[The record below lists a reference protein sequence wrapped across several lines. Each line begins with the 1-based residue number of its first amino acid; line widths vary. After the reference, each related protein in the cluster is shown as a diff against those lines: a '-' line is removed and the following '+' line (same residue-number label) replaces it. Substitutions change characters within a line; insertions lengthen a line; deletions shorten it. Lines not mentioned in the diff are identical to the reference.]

1 MFSQSYRVSAEYQ
14 LYPFPVHMFTDMWLI
29 LSLKKRVGRV
39 NTGHEVRFCL
49 PDFPR
54 PWRTLKFTR
63 DKEGTWQWRCG
74 DKKNLISVS
83 VLSLFSFNPR
93 KQTRLLRRS
102 EWLKLGNC
110 NWAKKVSS
118 GLLTFVNNFRLALF
132 LLRCLSTLST
142 QTGLDRILK
151 LVVIGIFVLVV
162 PFFFRNF
169 FPSQSQRQ
177 GFSHSVLGSCG
188 KATTDF
194 RLATSKILS

>member
-1 MFSQSYRVSAEYQ
+1 MYWQKDNSILFQFKVTVNIQRHFFEKSHLFVSMIYHKK
-14 LYPFPVHMFTDMWLI
+14 YIFTDMWLI

-54 PWRTLKFTR
+54 PWRTLEFTR
-63 DKEGTWQWRCG
+63 DKKGTWQWRCD

-110 NWAKKVSS
+110 NWARKVSS

-162 PFFFRNF
+162 PFFF
-169 FPSQSQRQ
+169 SQ
-177 GFSHSVLGSCG
+177 FLP
-188 KATTDF
+188 
-194 RLATSKILS
+194 

>member
-110 NWAKKVSS
+110 NWAEGIVGS
-118 GLLTFVNNFRLALF
+118 FNFRKQLSPCTIFIALF
-132 LLRCLSTLST
+132 KYTFHS
-142 QTGLDRILK
+142 DR
-151 LVVIGIFVLVV
+151 
-162 PFFFRNF
+162 FR
-169 FPSQSQRQ
+169 
-177 GFSHSVLGSCG
+177 
-188 KATTDF
+188 
-194 RLATSKILS
+194 

>member
-1 MFSQSYRVSAEYQ
+1 
-14 LYPFPVHMFTDMWLI
+14 MWLK

-54 PWRTLKFTR
+54 PWRTLEFTR

-102 EWLKLGNC
+102 EWLKLGNW
-110 NWAKKVSS
+110 NWARKVSS

-151 LVVIGIFVLVV
+151 LVVVGIFVLVV
-162 PFFFRNF
+162 PFFFF
-169 FPSQSQRQ
+169 AISSLA
-177 GFSHSVLGSCG
+177 SHSDKDSLILFSVAVG
-188 KATTDF
+188 KLQLISAS
-194 RLATSKILS
+194 RLARYWVNLYWPPGFISKYFRAAAKF